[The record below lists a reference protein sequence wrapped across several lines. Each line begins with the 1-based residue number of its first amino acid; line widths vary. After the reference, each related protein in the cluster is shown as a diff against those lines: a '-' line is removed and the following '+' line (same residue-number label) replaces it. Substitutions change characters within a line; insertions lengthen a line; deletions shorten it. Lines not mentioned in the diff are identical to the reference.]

1 MPSFRFRA
9 MTMPSRSCTL
19 VVGALLLSGACRQ
32 APVTPPAPANSRAAN
47 AAPMLVST
55 SWLAEHASDGDL
67 VLLHVGNKAQYD
79 SGHVAGSRLVSL
91 EEIALPAQP
100 GGLSLQLAGVDQ
112 LTAWAV
118 RNGIS
123 DRSRV
128 VVIPHDGAL
137 QSATRVFITL
147 AYLGAIDRVS
157 LLDGSFQAWK
167 REQRAV
173 TTATPAGAAPVT
185 FTPKLR
191 PELIATI
198 EQVERIALRERN
210 GGPTSGPA
218 AGTGTPDATIIDAR
232 LARFYNGDGG
242 GYPRPGHIPTAV
254 NVPLSSVSSNGY
266 LKPLSE
272 LKTLFDAAGVDPGKP
287 VITYCHIGQQATLLW
302 FVATMLGLDARM
314 YDGSFQEWSGSTR
327 PVVGPPGQ

>member
-1 MPSFRFRA
+1 MTTTYLSRF
-9 MTMPSRSCTL
+9 L
-19 VVGALLLSGACRQ
+19 VVGALLLAAACRQ
-32 APVTPPAPANSRAAN
+32 APVTPPAPANSRAAS

-55 SWLAEHASDGDL
+55 SWLAEHASDRDL

-91 EEIALPAQP
+91 EEIALPQQP
-100 GGLSLQLAGVDQ
+100 GGLSLQMAGVEQ

-173 TTATPAGAAPVT
+173 TTAAPAAAPAVR

-210 GGPTSGPA
+210 GGPTSGPT
-218 AGTGTPDATIIDAR
+218 AGTGAPDATIIDAR
-232 LARFYNGDGG
+232 LARFYNGEGG
-242 GYPRPGHIPTAV
+242 GYPRAGHIPTAV
-254 NVPLSSVSSNGY
+254 NVPLSSVSTNGY

-272 LKTLFDAAGVDPGKP
+272 LKTLFDAAGVDQGKP

-327 PVVGPPGQ
+327 PVVGPPGR

>member
-1 MPSFRFRA
+1 
-9 MTMPSRSCTL
+9 MTMPALSRSL
-19 VVGALLLSGACRQ
+19 VVGALLLAAACRQ

-91 EEIALPAQP
+91 EEIALPQQP
-100 GGLSLQLAGVDQ
+100 GGLSLQMAGVEQ

-128 VVIPHDGAL
+128 IVIPHDGAL

-173 TTATPAGAAPVT
+173 TTAAPAAAPAVR

-218 AGTGTPDATIIDAR
+218 AGTAAPDATIIDAR
-232 LARFYNGDGG
+232 LTRFYNGEGG
-242 GYPRPGHIPTAV
+242 GYPRAGHIPTAV
-254 NVPLSSVSSNGY
+254 NVPLSSVSTNGY

-272 LKTLFDAAGVDPGKP
+272 LKTLFDAAGVDQGKP

-327 PVVGPPGQ
+327 PVVGPPGK